1 VHLQVFRRADGA
13 GWALRTL
20 APLRQ
25 GAFVLEYVGEHVSP
39 QEATRRAEGGGL
51 LPLPRRGHAP
61 SAAAIDALDARNAAG
76 FVRGACDQPNM
87 AARGVLSEHRDEAL
101 PHVAFFA
108 TRDIAAGE
116 ELTYCGRV
124 EPGVFGD

>member
-1 VHLQVFRRADGA
+1 
-13 GWALRTL
+13 
-20 APLRQ
+20 
-25 GAFVLEYVGEHVSP
+25 
-39 QEATRRAEGGGL
+39 
-51 LPLPRRGHAP
+51 
-61 SAAAIDALDARNAAG
+61 
-76 FVRGACDQPNM
+76 M

-124 EPGVFGD
+124 EPAVFGD